1 MITFNEKLCEAI
13 VKRDSSLC
21 VGIDPLIS
29 NFPLPLQKKIQLNL
43 EDTVEEFCKEIVQ
56 ATAPYCCAF
65 KPQLA
70 MFSSI
75 KCENVLER
83 LSKWLVKN
91 FPEHILII
99 DAKRG
104 DIGSTAEH
112 YATEVFDRYNA
123 QATTVNPYLGTESLL
138 PFLKRRNKGVYVL
151 CRTSNPGADEIQ
163 NLQLDSGEKLFEKIA
178 LISKEKWNSKSQ
190 IGLVIG
196 ATVIDELKNV
206 IRLCPDLPLL
216 IPGIGK
222 QGGSITEVIK
232 ATKNKRDILINS
244 SRSIIYAS
252 NCDNWID
259 NAACEAQKINEEI
272 NNLKLNYG
280 N

>member
-1 MITFNEKLCEAI
+1 MITFNEKLYEAI
-13 VKRDSSLC
+13 TKRNSSLC
-21 VGIDPLIS
+21 VGIDPSIR
-29 NFPLPLQKKIQLNL
+29 NFPLSLKEKIQYDL
-43 EDTVEEFCKEIVQ
+43 ENVVEEFCKEIIQ

-75 KCENVLER
+75 RCENVLER
-83 LSKWLVKN
+83 LSSWIVKN

-112 YATEVFDRYNA
+112 YASEIFDRYSA
-123 QATTVNPYLGTESLL
+123 QATTVNPYMGLESLI
-138 PFLKRRNKGVYVL
+138 PFLTRENKGVYVL

-163 NLQLDSGEKLFEKIA
+163 NLELKSGEKLFEKIA
-178 LISKEKWNSKSQ
+178 LTAKDKWNKKSQ
-190 IGLVIG
+190 VGLVIG

-206 IRLCPDLPLL
+206 IRICPDLPLL

-222 QGGSITEVIK
+222 QGGSVTEVVN
-232 ATKNKRDILINS
+232 ATKNKRNTLINC
-244 SRSIIYAS
+244 SRSIIFAS
-252 NCDNWID
+252 NGDDWID
-259 NAACEAQKINEEI
+259 NAAYEAQRINSEI
-272 NNLKLNYG
+272 NNLQSNYE
-280 N
+280 

>member
-13 VKRDSSLC
+13 TKRNSSLC
-21 VGIDPLIS
+21 VGIDPSIKS
-29 NFPLPLQKKIQLNL
+29 FPLSLQGKLQYDL
-43 EDTVEEFCKEIVQ
+43 EDAVEEFCKEIIQ

-75 KCENVLER
+75 RCENVLER
-83 LSKWLVKN
+83 LSSWIIKN

-112 YATEVFDRYNA
+112 YASEIFDRYNA
-123 QATTVNPYLGTESLL
+123 HATTVNPYMGSESLI
-138 PFLKRRNKGVYVL
+138 PFLSRDNKGVYVL

-163 NLQLDSGEKLFEKIA
+163 NLQLKSGEKLFEKIA
-178 LISKEKWNSKSQ
+178 LTAKDKWNSKSQ

-196 ATVIDELKNV
+196 ATVIDELKSV

-216 IPGIGK
+216 IPGVGK
-222 QGGSITEVIK
+222 QGGSVTEVVN
-232 ATKNKRDILINS
+232 ATKSKRNTLINC
-244 SRSIIYAS
+244 SRSIIFAS
-252 NCDNWID
+252 NYDDWTD
-259 NAACEAQKINEEI
+259 NAAYEAQKINSEI
-272 NNLKLNYG
+272 NNLQSNYEQ
-280 N
+280 

>member
-1 MITFNEKLCEAI
+1 MITFDERLYEAI
-13 VKRDSSLC
+13 TKRNSSLC

-29 NFPLPLQKKIQLNL
+29 NFPLQFQKKIQYNL
-43 EDTVEEFCKEIVQ
+43 EDAVEEFCKKIVQ

-75 KCENVLER
+75 RCEKVLER
-83 LSKWLVKN
+83 LSNWVVKN

-112 YATEVFDRYNA
+112 YATEIFDRYNA
-123 QATTVNPYLGTESLL
+123 QATTVNPYMGYESLI
-138 PFLKRRNKGVYVL
+138 PFLNRSNKGVYVL

-163 NLQLDSGEKLFEKIA
+163 NLQLQSGEKLFEKIA
-178 LISKEKWNSKSQ
+178 LTAKEKWNKKSQ

-196 ATVIDELKNV
+196 ATVIDELKSV
-206 IRLCPDLPLL
+206 IKLCPDLPLL
-216 IPGIGK
+216 VPGIGK

-232 ATKNKRDILINS
+232 ATKNKKNTLINS
-244 SRSIIYAS
+244 SRSIIYS
-252 NCDNWID
+252 SKDDDWID
-259 NAACEAQKINEEI
+259 NAAKEAQKINGEI
-272 NNLKLNYG
+272 NNLQSSYEN
-280 N
+280 

>member
-43 EDTVEEFCKEIVQ
+43 EDTVEEFCKEIVR

-75 KCENVLER
+75 RCENVLER
-83 LSKWLVKN
+83 LSKWVVKN

-112 YATEVFDRYNA
+112 YVTEIFDRYNA
-123 QATTVNPYLGTESLL
+123 QATTVNPYLGSESLL
-138 PFLKRRNKGVYVL
+138 PFLKRKNKGVYVL

-178 LISKEKWNSKSQ
+178 LIAKEKWNSKSQ

-222 QGGSITEVIK
+222 QGGSITEVIN
-232 ATKNKRDILINS
+232 ATKNKRNTLINS
-244 SRSIIYAS
+244 SRSIIFAS
-252 NCDNWID
+252 KCDNWID
-259 NAACEAQKINEEI
+259 NAAYEAQKINNEI
-272 NNLKLNYG
+272 NNLKLKHDD
-280 N
+280 